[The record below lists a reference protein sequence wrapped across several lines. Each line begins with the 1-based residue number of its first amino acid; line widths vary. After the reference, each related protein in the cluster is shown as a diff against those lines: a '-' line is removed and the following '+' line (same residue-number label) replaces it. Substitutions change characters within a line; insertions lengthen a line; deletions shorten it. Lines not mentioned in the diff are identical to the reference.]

1 MSDLHRR
8 RLAALPFLALF
19 LVCALLVGAC
29 GSDDSSGSK
38 DSKATTASKSDDST
52 DTTDTESTDGGGS
65 TDADADAD
73 AAAGGDDA
81 SLDATVAKRQDSYD
95 KSPGTPLDAG
105 TTYVVRVTTNLG
117 AFDITVDQ
125 KAGPI
130 AAANFVGLVKDG
142 YYDGIKFHRIIKGFM
157 VQTGDPTGTGMG
169 GPGYSIKDDDV
180 TGSYTPGVVAMAN
193 AGPDTGGSQFFVV
206 QGTDVQLGPDYAI
219 FGKVDAAGLKTIDK
233 IANVEVSGAEN
244 STPVETVQIISAKL
258 VEGA

>member
-8 RLAALPFLALF
+8 RLAALPLLTLLLVVALF
-19 LVCALLVGAC
+19 VAAC
-29 GSDDSSGSK
+29 GGDDSSS
-38 DSKATTASKSDDST
+38 SSASKSTTSKGDDTAST
-52 DTTDTESTDGGGS
+52 TETTDGS
-65 TDADADAD
+65 GSNAADAS
-73 AAAGGDDA
+73 AAGGTGAVSDA
-81 SLDATVAKRQDSYD
+81 EVAKRQDSYD
-95 KSPGTPLDAG
+95 KSPGAPLDPKK
-105 TTYVVRVTTNLG
+105 TYVVRVTTNLG
-117 AFDITVDQ
+117 AFDIKVDQ

-130 AAANFVGLVKDG
+130 AAANFVGLVKEG
-142 YYDGIKFHRIIKGFM
+142 YYDGIKFHRVIKGFM

-233 IANVEVSGAEN
+233 IANVEVSGPEN
-244 STPVETVQIISAKL
+244 STPVDTVRIVSAKL